1 MLVCSRGENR
11 RSGAAKLPPTMRCI
25 GQNSRVEMAYV
36 GSWRRRKG
44 RREGRRKEVGGRRE
58 GRGKE
63 GGKRMGGEARLGGHT
78 ARLRMGGRRTC
89 VDVED
94 WRGDERVCGA
104 RGSGAEQSKRDGHG
118 AHQLERSS
126 STHFAPTWR
135 DDQSELTTRA
145 RQLSACS
152 LTYKWRSNGCPS
164 YSRTRRKRNESR

>member
-1 MLVCSRGENR
+1 MEWRCKASSNDELHRPKQPCRDGLCGE
-11 RSGAAKLPPTMRCI
+11 L
-25 GQNSRVEMAYV
+25 E
-36 GSWRRRKG
+36 
-44 RREGRRKEVGGRRE
+44 EEE
-58 GRGKE
+58 GKE
-63 GGKRMGGEARLGGHT
+63 GGKRKGGRDGGKGRGKEGRKGWGEKARLGGHA

-104 RGSGAEQSKRDGHG
+104 RGSGAEQSKRHGHG

-126 STHFAPTWR
+126 STHSAPTWR

-152 LTYKWRSNGCPS
+152 LTYK
-164 YSRTRRKRNESR
+164 